1 MIFTL
6 RTGQTIDRNELML
19 ALVHQQYKRN
29 DTDPLRGT
37 FRVRGDVIEITPG
50 HTDRYLIR
58 IELFDDEIERICEV
72 DPVTGH
78 VNQAYHLYIIYP
90 ANGYATSMDVIK
102 RAAASIEEELEDRL
116 DTLTKWANR
125 LKKNVWN
132 KDVVMI

>member
-1 MIFTL
+1 
-6 RTGQTIDRNELML
+6 ML

-78 VNQAYHLYIIYP
+78 VNQAYHYILFIRQ
-90 ANGYATSMDVIK
+90 MDMRQAWMLLK
-102 RAAASIEEELEDRL
+102 GQLQA
-116 DTLTKWANR
+116 
-125 LKKNVWN
+125 LKKSWKIV
-132 KDVVMI
+132 